1 MEVHDETTKYMN
13 SVFYLTEFYKTLPVH
28 YTRKNAHR

>member
-1 MEVHDETTKYMN
+1 MEVHGETTKYMN

-28 YTRKNAHR
+28 YTWKNAHR